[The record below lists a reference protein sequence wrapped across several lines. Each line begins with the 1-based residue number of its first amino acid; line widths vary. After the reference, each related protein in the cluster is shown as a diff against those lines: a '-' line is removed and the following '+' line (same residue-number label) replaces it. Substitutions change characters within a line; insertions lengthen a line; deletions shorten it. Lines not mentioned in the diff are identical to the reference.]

1 MAVQQSVVP
10 SIGRSR
16 RRTKSPVVLE
26 RRAPVHP
33 PLRPALEGLF
43 GLVSVPVLK
52 LETSSDAHLT
62 LREISILLGDVLD
75 LLVEEQII
83 LQAADELYEAAFA
96 FQDARERRSTCV
108 NITTRIVAARTEA
121 LHAALAGFRK
131 SLCSAKPNARARARK
146 QGDSVLRV
154 GIEVSAIHALG
165 DGRWRP
171 GMLGGDGTRE
181 ADLWE
186 VFR

>member
-10 SIGRSR
+10 AIGRSR
-16 RRTKSPVVLE
+16 RRTKLSVVLE
-26 RRAPVHP
+26 RRAPALP
-33 PLRPALEGLF
+33 PLPRALEGLF
-43 GLVSVPVLK
+43 GLVSEPVLK
-52 LETSSDAHLT
+52 LETSPDAQLT

-108 NITTRIVAARTEA
+108 NITTRIVATRTEA

-131 SLCSAKPNARARARK
+131 SLCSAKPNARGRAR
-146 QGDSVLRV
+146 GVAS
-154 GIEVSAIHALG
+154 
-165 DGRWRP
+165 
-171 GMLGGDGTRE
+171 
-181 ADLWE
+181 
-186 VFR
+186 

>member
-1 MAVQQSVVP
+1 MAAQQSVVP
-10 SIGRSR
+10 AIGRSR
-16 RRTKSPVVLE
+16 RRTKPSVVLE
-26 RRAPVHP
+26 RRAPAHP
-33 PLRPALEGLF
+33 YLPLALESLF

-52 LETSSDAHLT
+52 LETSPDAQLT

-131 SLCSAKPNARARARK
+131 SLCSAKPNARGRARR
-146 QGDSVLRV
+146 L
-154 GIEVSAIHALG
+154 A
-165 DGRWRP
+165 W
-171 GMLGGDGTRE
+171 
-181 ADLWE
+181 
-186 VFR
+186 